1 VSLENFTYY
10 RLAVWLV
17 AHLPRRVLTAAAKL
31 IADLN
36 FLLNTRSRRGVLA
49 NQAHVLPVDTP
60 RKERQR
66 LARATF
72 RYSGFAL
79 LDFFRIPTMNRDN
92 LDQFVAE
99 VIGWEHV
106 TAVMQA
112 KVGGILVAPHMGSWE
127 LAGAYQGLRGVPVTV
142 VALTH
147 ADPRVDQIFLNTRRE
162 AGIESVPVEGA
173 LQRLREALAQGR
185 ITAILADRDVSG
197 HGVKLPFFG
206 QPLRVPAGHAVLA
219 LRTGAWILPAC
230 VYRRPDGRVALEFR
244 PPIVPDRKQDNT
256 ASLTLRCLKILE
268 EFISARPEQWACF
281 YDLWS
286 QAEEPRADAA

>member
-1 VSLENFTYY
+1 VSLENYTYY

-17 AHLPRRVLTAAAKL
+17 AHLPWGVLTAVAKL

-36 FLLNTRSRRGVLA
+36 FLLSARSRRGVLA
-49 NQAHVLPVDTP
+49 NQAHVLPADTP
-60 RKERQR
+60 HRERLR
-66 LARATF
+66 SARATF

-127 LAGAYQGLRGVPVTV
+127 LAGAYQGLRGVPVSV

-147 ADPRVDQIFLNTRRE
+147 ADPRVNEIFLSTRRR

-173 LQRLREALAQGR
+173 LQRLREALARGR

-197 HGVKLPFFG
+197 HGPMLPFFG
-206 QPLRVPAGHAVLA
+206 QLLRVPAGHAVLG
-219 LRTGAWILPAC
+219 LRTGAWLLPCC
-230 VYRRPDGRVALEFR
+230 VFRRPDGRVAIEFR
-244 PPIVPDRKQDNT
+244 PPIVPDRSRDTT

-281 YDLWS
+281 YDLWNPPPES
-286 QAEEPRADAA
+286 SR